1 MHPLTKLVW
10 KKAFA
15 SGWDIENVDNMVT
28 DYLQRRAEWLKKE
41 YGIKEAT
48 PPQHDIISDAF
59 ELSVGE
65 KCLPSPK
72 CETCHNKYN
81 LDEGISPQSPCYHCK
96 PYGSAHGYKP
106 IEPKPCEHAWG
117 KMPSDLFCEKCG
129 EIKHR
134 EPKPKLPEKLSV
146 SDKPKAF
153 HIKTAISPLEKAL
166 INSINE
172 LIEYLRGRE

>member
-106 IEPKPCEHAWG
+106 IEPKP
-117 KMPSDLFCEKCG
+117 
-129 EIKHR
+129 
-134 EPKPKLPEKLSV
+134 KLPEKIEHKSCDCVRLRLDEICADRI
-146 SDKPKAF
+146 DK
-153 HIKTAISPLEKAL
+153 L
-166 INSINE
+166 ID
-172 LIEYLRGRE
+172 YLRSKEA